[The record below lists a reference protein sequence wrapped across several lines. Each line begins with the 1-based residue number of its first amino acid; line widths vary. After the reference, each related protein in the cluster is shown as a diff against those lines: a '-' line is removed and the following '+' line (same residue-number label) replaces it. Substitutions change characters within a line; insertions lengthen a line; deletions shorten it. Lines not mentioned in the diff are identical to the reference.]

1 VNGQALDSF
10 GSASDSS
17 ESGQGACYRW
27 GRCTQF
33 VKDCYARTY
42 INGFSL

>member
-10 GSASDSS
+10 DSESDSS
-17 ESGQGACYRW
+17 ESGQGACYR
-27 GRCTQF
+27 CALTCF
-33 VKDCYARTY
+33 ARTH